1 MRSTFGNKYM
11 CESRHIFYDE
21 ASQIYSNI
29 RNWMADE
36 IMHDSLR
43 LAAPNTGIAQG
54 TLVSKI

>member
-1 MRSTFGNKYM
+1 
-11 CESRHIFYDE
+11 
-21 ASQIYSNI
+21 
-29 RNWMADE
+29 MADE